1 MQIKKEKYNIYFH
14 NDFDGYVS
22 CAIIFDFLN
31 KNNAKIQSLN
41 LAYYDYKNKWSNIN
55 LKKNAVVL
63 DFLYHPQAYLWFD
76 HHKTTFITKE
86 WEKIFKKKKNKY
98 HYFNINY
105 ASCAHLVLDSLKK
118 DFNYKPSKNIL
129 NLVYWAD
136 IIDRAN
142 YKSPL
147 QTIELKDPALQIDA
161 YIDNYKGKKPLKWL
175 IKDLSKKSL
184 KETASNIKIQK
195 LVKKEKEKINKLLKF
210 YYKNLKIYYD
220 KIGFIDISAKH
231 NKNGYLRYIPFY
243 LAPQII
249 YNITLKKIDSFY
261 ALSLGANPWKRNKNK
276 INIGEFL
283 RKNFGGGGHKNV
295 GGAEF
300 KNKKTA
306 LKAIEKIINF
316 FNQQHE

>member
-1 MQIKKEKYNIYFH
+1 MQTKKEEYNIYFH
-14 NDFDGYVS
+14 NDFDGYAS

-41 LAYYDYKNKWSNIN
+41 SINYDYKSKWNNIN
-55 LKKNAVVL
+55 LKTNAIIV
-63 DFLYHPQAYLWFD
+63 DFLYHPKAYLWFD
-76 HHKTTFITKE
+76 HHKTTFITKK

-136 IIDRAN
+136 VIDEAN

-147 QTIELKDPALQIDA
+147 QTIELKDPALQIA
-161 YIDNYKGKKPLKWL
+161 TYIDDYGGKKVIKWL
-175 IKDLSKKSL
+175 IKDLTKKSL
-184 KETASNIKIQK
+184 KEIAADIRIQK
-195 LVKKEKEKINKLLKF
+195 LIKREKEKINRILKF

-220 KIGFIDISAKH
+220 KIGFTDISDKN
-231 NKNGYLRYIPFY
+231 NKKTRLRYAPFY

-249 YNITLKKIDSFY
+249 YNITLKKYNSLY
-261 ALSLGANPWKRNKNK
+261 ALSLGVNPWKRKQNK

-283 RKNFGGGGHKNV
+283 RKNFGGGGHKDV

-300 KNKKTA
+300 KNKETA

-316 FNQQHE
+316 LKKKHE